1 VPRTLGVATAALLA
15 LAVAA
20 PPVSLIAP
28 AVADAHAVLEDSR
41 PSPGAA
47 LERPPTRVSLKFDEP
62 VESSFGALRVFDAAG
77 ERVDSGEVLRPSG
90 EAVAVR
96 LEDRL
101 ADGPYTV
108 TYRVV
113 SADSHPVSGGYV
125 FAVGEAGGAEPAS
138 VAALLEDDTG
148 AVTEVAFGAVRAVS
162 YAAIALLAGGLA
174 FLALTWL
181 PALRQV
187 GRAGEE
193 WRTAAAAFDR
203 RALTL
208 MVAAAFVGC
217 IGAALGIVLQG
228 ATATGDSFWAALD
241 ADVLRDVLDTR
252 FGTVWRLRLTAFAL
266 LLVLLPWP
274 GPSGGRGSERP
285 AWGVGGVRGAAI
297 AVVVAYLVVSPALA
311 GHAAADGL
319 GPLAALDVLHVA
331 AMSAWVG
338 GVALLALALPAA
350 TRLLGRADRT
360 RLLAAVV
367 SRFSTVALVA
377 VGALLASGVLQS
389 VLQLESLAELADT
402 AFGRAILAKS
412 AIFVALVA
420 LGAHNRR
427 RSQPALV
434 RLARDGEAPGRAG
447 TALRRAVR
455 AEVGLMV
462 AVLGVTAAL
471 VSYSPAA
478 SDKTGPFSK
487 AVDLGPA
494 RMELTVDPARVGRNA
509 IQVHLFDRRSG
520 RRYDRPRSLSIAA
533 TQPERG
539 IGPLELPLRKAGPGH
554 YTAPRAELMPA
565 GDWRLTVRVRISQ
578 FEELRAQ
585 LEVPIR

>member
-1 VPRTLGVATAALLA
+1 VPRILGAATVALLA

-20 PPVSLIAP
+20 LSVSLISP
-28 AVADAHAVLEDSR
+28 TVADAHAVLEDSR
-41 PSPGAA
+41 PSRGAA
-47 LERPPTRVSLKFDEP
+47 LEQAPSHVSLEFDEP
-62 VESSFGALRVFDAAG
+62 VESSFGALRVFDASG

-90 EAVAVR
+90 EVVAVR
-96 LEDRL
+96 LERRL

-125 FAVGEAGGAEPAS
+125 FAVGEAGNAEPVS
-138 VAALLEDDTG
+138 VAELLGDDAG
-148 AVTEVAFGAVRAVS
+148 PVTEIAFGVVRVVS
-162 YAAIALLAGGLA
+162 YAATALLAGGLA
-174 FLALTWL
+174 FLAFAWL
-181 PALRQV
+181 PALRRV
-187 GRAGEE
+187 GRAGRE
-193 WRTAAAAFDR
+193 WGTAAAAFDR
-203 RALTL
+203 RTLTL

-217 IGAALGIVLQG
+217 TGSALGMVLQG
-228 ATATGDSFWAALD
+228 ATGSGDSLWAALD

-252 FGTVWRLRLTAFAL
+252 FGTVWRLRLTAFAS

-274 GPSGGRGSERP
+274 RPASDRGSERP
-285 AWGVGGVRGAAI
+285 AWAVGSVRGTAI
-297 AVVVAYLVVSPALA
+297 GVALAYLVVSPALA
-311 GHAAADGL
+311 GHAAADGPGL
-319 GPLAALDVLHVA
+319 LAALDILHVA

-350 TRLLGRADRT
+350 TRLLAAVVWRFSA
-360 RLLAAVV
+360 LALAAV
-367 SRFSTVALVA
+367 
-377 VGALLASGVLQS
+377 GGLLASGVLQS
-389 VLQLESLAELADT
+389 VLQLESLADLTDT
-402 AFGRAILAKS
+402 AFGRAVLAKS
-412 AIFVALVA
+412 AIFVALVG

-427 RSQPALV
+427 RSQPALE

-471 VSYSPAA
+471 VSYSPPA
-478 SDKTGPFSK
+478 SEQPGPFS
-487 AVDLGPA
+487 AAADLGPA

-509 IQVHLFDRRSG
+509 IQVHLFDRRGG
-520 RRYDRPRSLSIAA
+520 RRYDRPRTLTVAA
-533 TQPERG
+533 IQPERD
-539 IGPLELPLRKAGPGH
+539 IGPLELPLRRVGPGH
-554 YTAPRAELMPA
+554 YTAARAQLMPA
-565 GDWRLTVRVRISQ
+565 GDWWLIVRARISE